1 MENNILLHLAI
12 IIFFSK
18 ILGAL
23 SRKLKQPPV
32 IGMLLLGI
40 LLGPT
45 FLHFIE
51 PDAIISWIAE
61 IGVLFLLFEAG
72 LETDLKRIKKD
83 SQQAIFPAAGGIVLP
98 FILGSGFTYFIFHN
112 IYQALLVG
120 VIFTATSVS
129 VSVMTLIDLKK
140 LKGLEGRCIV
150 NSAII
155 DDIIGILLL
164 TFIFGITSHST
175 SSHGT
180 LTISIVKII
189 AFFVIAFAMGIY
201 VLQPFFLNLK
211 KILLDNVVISLA
223 IAVVLLYSW
232 IAEASGL
239 AAITGAYFAG
249 LFLGQTH
256 HKEKVQVGIT
266 NIGKSFF
273 VDVFFVNIGLEFN
286 LFDIEAEPLF
296 LTGFVLLAIFGK
308 MIGSGLGAKLSNF
321 DWVRS
326 FRIGS
331 GMIPRGEVALI
342 VANMALEK
350 GLVSTDIL
358 SATIMMVILS
368 ALITPFLLKLG
379 FIKMG
384 RKSFVE
390 ED

>member
-1 MENNILLHLAI
+1 MENNLLLHLAI

-18 ILGAL
+18 ILGAI
-23 SRKLKQPPV
+23 SRKIKQPPV

-51 PDAIISWIAE
+51 PDEIISWIAQ

-72 LETDLKRIKKD
+72 LETDLKRIKED
-83 SQQAIFPAAGGIVLP
+83 SKQAMLPAAGGIILP
-98 FILGSGFTYFIFHN
+98 FSLGFGLVYFVTNSIS
-112 IYQALLVG
+112 QALIAG

-129 VSVMTLIDLKK
+129 VSVMTLLDLNK

-150 NSAII
+150 NAAII

-164 TFIFGITSHST
+164 TFIFGLTGSGSDG
-175 SSHGT
+175 ST
-180 LTISIVKII
+180 LTLSLVKIVV
-189 AFFVIAFAMGIY
+189 FFVISFAFGLF

-223 IAVVLLYSW
+223 ISVVLLYSW
-232 IAEASGL
+232 FAEMAGL

-256 HKEKVQVGIT
+256 HKHAVQTGIA

-286 LFDIEAEPLF
+286 LFDIEAEPIFLF
-296 LTGFVLLAIFGK
+296 SFVFLAVLSK
-308 MIGSGLGAKLSNF
+308 AIGSGFGARLTNF
-321 DWVRS
+321 DAVRS
-326 FRIGS
+326 FRIGA
-331 GMIPRGEVALI
+331 GMMPRGEVALI
-342 VANMALEK
+342 VANMALAK
-350 GLVSTDIL
+350 GIISTDIL
-358 SATIMMVILS
+358 SATILMVIIS
-368 ALITPFLLKLG
+368 ALITPIVLKYGFTKLG
-379 FIKMG
+379 K
-384 RKSFVE
+384 KSFGN
-390 ED
+390 